1 MFSPINVRLHSQ
13 GQGAPL
19 IDQCTTV
26 RKFDRDDG
34 TGSIHVT
41 YRGWSI
47 CPLWFLNRTGA
58 IAVTRKVQTHFYMN
72 ELEAWSN
79 EDEGKIS
86 G

>member
-1 MFSPINVRLHSQ
+1 MFTPIHVRLHIQ

-19 IDQCTTV
+19 LDPCTTV

-47 CPLWFLNRTGA
+47 CPLWFLNRLGA
-58 IAVTRKVQTHFYMN
+58 IAITRRVQTHFYMN
-72 ELEAWSN
+72 ELETWS
-79 EDEGKIS
+79 DENTGQIS

>member
-1 MFSPINVRLHSQ
+1 MFAPINVRLHD
-13 GQGAPL
+13 QGAGAPMF
-19 IDQCTTV
+19 DPCTTV

-34 TGSIHVT
+34 AGSIHVI

-58 IAVTRKVQTHFYMN
+58 IAITRKVKTHFYMN

-79 EDEGKIS
+79 EDAGKIS